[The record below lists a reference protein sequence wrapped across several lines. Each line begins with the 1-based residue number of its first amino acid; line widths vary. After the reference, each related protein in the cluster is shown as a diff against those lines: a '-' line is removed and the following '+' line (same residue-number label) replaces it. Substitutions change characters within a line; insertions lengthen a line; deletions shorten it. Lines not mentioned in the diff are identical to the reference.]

1 MILFFY
7 CNYTFSHLLK
17 AVYSFDLQKLA
28 KAIATVTKAVLEDE
42 KKNYRDAYYAYCE
55 GLQHFV
61 PLISSETD
69 AEKRLFLQQAATNYL
84 ERAEEI
90 KRSYI
95 EVFSQQDVTQNSVQ
109 NSQSEATSSSGENAV
124 KEALKPAPNYKQIR
138 K

>member
-1 MILFFY
+1 M
-7 CNYTFSHLLK
+7 
-17 AVYSFDLQKLA
+17 YSFDLQKLA

-95 EVFSQQDVTQNSVQ
+95 EVFSQQNVTQNSVQ